1 MGKIPTDNLIPGMV
15 LASDVRDRSGRLLLR
30 GGTELNDRHL
40 YILRT
45 WGIIEVELAGAEEDP
60 EGPEFANGIAPELWS
75 AIEGEITPLFHHA
88 DLSHPA
94 VRELL
99 RIRIDRE
106 ARHGDR

>member
-45 WGIIEVELAGAEEDP
+45 WGIIEVELAGADEDSESP
-60 EGPEFANGIAPELWS
+60 GPANGIAPELSS
-75 AIEGEITPLFHHA
+75 AIEGEITPRFRHA
-88 DLSHPA
+88 DLTHPA

-106 ARHGDR
+106 ACHGDR

>member
-1 MGKIPTDNLIPGMV
+1 
-15 LASDVRDRSGRLLLR
+15 
-30 GGTELNDRHL
+30 
-40 YILRT
+40 LRT
-45 WGIIEVELAGAEEDP
+45 WGIIEVELAGAEEYP
-60 EGPEFANGIAPELWS
+60 ESPEFANGIAPELWS

-106 ARHGDR
+106 AHHGDR